1 MTGCLH
7 LPSGRRLLP
16 DACCG
21 YNRPRS
27 RRCPPRSPPYLC
39 VLPCEVRHPGARS
52 LVCPGLTPGRGDAR
66 PPWGSVLHDAPES
79 TARRPPTP
87 TDGAARFPDAAHSG
101 QSSFARRRA
110 GFAARA
116 EGYTP
121 PGGPPVG
128 RSELEVETHRR
139 GLEPDVTHRKSQRRK
154 RVRVSPLGD
163 TLVPSRP
170 EPGPLHAR
178 MSVPSVTFGR
188 KPRARVCMGGGA
200 FPFVARPCGLPLA
213 PSGLVIRNGRA
224 SPVPPPPGHLWNVP
238 PRPRPEGSSRKGG
251 TRYRS
256 ASPAWILISRS
267 LKNNLTRKQTQR
279 KQKRSRTDTRATPA
293 PDSLRLG
300 CGHELRS
307 GPGPWRR
314 GPGWSR
320 RKLARR
326 LSVPCGHW
334 PPEPS
339 AA

>member
-1 MTGCLH
+1 MLQ
-7 LPSGRRLLP
+7 
-16 DACCG
+16 
-21 YNRPRS
+21 
-27 RRCPPRSPPYLC
+27 
-39 VLPCEVRHPGARS
+39 
-52 LVCPGLTPGRGDAR
+52 
-66 PPWGSVLHDAPES
+66 DAPES

-101 QSSFARRRA
+101 PSSFARRKA
-110 GFAARA
+110 GFAAKA

-121 PGGPPVG
+121 PGGPRAA
-128 RSELEVETHRR
+128 RSELEAGTHRR
-139 GLEPDVTHRKSQRRK
+139 GMEPDVTHRKSPRRK

-178 MSVPSVTFGR
+178 VSVPSVTFGR
-188 KPRARVCMGGGA
+188 KPRARVCRGGVFSICSATVWPPVGS
-200 FPFVARPCGLPLA
+200 F
-213 PSGLVIRNGRA
+213 RA
-224 SPVPPPPGHLWNVP
+224 GNAKRKSKSPPGHLWNVP
-238 PRPRPEGSSRKGG
+238 PRPEGGVESQGCGG
-251 TRYRS
+251 TRYRT

-267 LKNNLTRKQTQR
+267 LKNNLARKQTQR
-279 KQKRSRTDTRATPA
+279 KQKRSLTDTRTIPA
-293 PDSLRLG
+293 PDSLRFG
-300 CGHELRS
+300 CGHELRG

-339 AA
+339 AAYHGRVFCGYIEALRSWRSCP

>member
-188 KPRARVCMGGGA
+188 KPRARVCMGGGFSVCSA
-200 FPFVARPCGLPLA
+200 TVWPPVGSF
-213 PSGLVIRNGRA
+213 RA
-224 SPVPPPPGHLWNVP
+224 GNTERKSKSRTPPPRSSLERSTETETGGVESQRRHKVP
-238 PRPRPEGSSRKGG
+238 ICKSSLDFDIEEPK
-251 TRYRS
+251 
-256 ASPAWILISRS
+256 
-267 LKNNLTRKQTQR
+267 KQ
-279 KQKRSRTDTRATPA
+279 SD
-293 PDSLRLG
+293 
-300 CGHELRS
+300 
-307 GPGPWRR
+307 
-314 GPGWSR
+314 
-320 RKLARR
+320 
-326 LSVPCGHW
+326 
-334 PPEPS
+334 
-339 AA
+339 